1 MRDKIKSLS
10 KDTLIYGTST
20 VIQRFLAFILVPL
33 YTNQFPPS
41 EYGIISNLFAYIAI
55 LNVFFS
61 IGFESGYF
69 KFASSLEI
77 GSKKEN
83 FSLPF
88 FSVFINSLIL
98 SSIIFFLPY
107 TIAPVF
113 QLDAAHAPLLRYAS
127 LILFFDA
134 VVLIPF
140 AYLRLHRR
148 AKQFGLLKVISITI
162 NIGLNIILIFV
173 LKWGTEAVFISNAVA
188 SGVTFLIFIPLILK
202 NVSFT
207 FNKELYKEM
216 LRFSLPIIPAG
227 IGASFVQVIDRPILT
242 YLTDDTTVGIYQANY
257 RLGILMMLFVSIY
270 EFAWRPFFLQT
281 AKEANAKQIFSKIM
295 TLFIFAM
302 CVIFLFLSF
311 YLENIIKIPMPF
323 RGYLIG
329 KSYWSGIGI
338 VPIVLAGYLM
348 YGIYVNL
355 MAGIYIEKK
364 TKYLPLITGIGAAV
378 NVAVNFAL
386 IPKFGMTGAAYATLV
401 SYFAMMVGIYITS
414 SKFYKID
421 YEFSKI
427 YLIAFSTIATFAIYS
442 FTAGTVLHEWY
453 FKFVYLVLFFILI
466 FAFKIVTLKDIKSLR
481 GFKKPSKQI
490 VPDELQ

>member
-1 MRDKIKSLS
+1 MREKIKSLS

-20 VIQRFLAFILVPL
+20 VIQRFLVFILVPL
-33 YTNQFPPS
+33 YTNKFPPS
-41 EYGIISNLFAYIAI
+41 EFGIVSNLFAYIAI

-69 KFASSLEI
+69 KFASTLEM

-88 FSVFINSLIL
+88 ISVFINSLIL

-107 TIAPVF
+107 TIAPLF
-113 QLDAAHAPLLRYAS
+113 QLDAAHAPLLKYAS

-134 VVLIPF
+134 IVLIPF

-148 AKQFGLLKVISITI
+148 AKQFGALKVISISI
-162 NIGLNIILIFV
+162 NVALNIILIFGYN
-173 LKWGTEAVFISNAVA
+173 WGIEAVFISNAAA

-202 NVSFT
+202 NISFT

-242 YLTDDTTVGIYQANY
+242 YLTNDTTVGIYQANY

-281 AKEANAKQIFSKIM
+281 AKEANAKQIFSRIM

-302 CVIFLFLSF
+302 CVIFLLLSF
-311 YLENIIKIPMPF
+311 YLEDIIKIPLPV

-329 KSYWSGIGI
+329 KSYWGGIGI
-338 VPIVLAGYLM
+338 VPIVLAGYLL

-386 IPKFGMTGAAYATLV
+386 IPKFGMTGAAYATLL
-401 SYFAMMVGIYITS
+401 SYFAMMVGIYITAN
-414 SKFYKID
+414 KFYKID
-421 YEFSKI
+421 YELSKI
-427 YLIAFSTIATFAIYS
+427 YLIAFSTIATFAMYS

-453 FKFVYLVLFFILI
+453 LKIIFVALFFVLI
-466 FAFKIVTLKDIKSLR
+466 FAFKIVTLKDIKNLR
-481 GFKKPSKQI
+481 SIKKKTDTRIQNEI
-490 VPDELQ
+490 

>member
-1 MRDKIKSLS
+1 MREKIKSLS

-33 YTNQFPPS
+33 YTNTFPPS
-41 EYGIISNLFAYIAI
+41 EFGIISNLFAYIAI

-69 KFASSLEI
+69 KFASTLEI
-77 GSKKEN
+77 GDKKEN

-107 TIAPVF
+107 QIAPLF
-113 QLDAAHAPLLRYAS
+113 QLDAAHAPLLRYAA

-140 AYLRLHRR
+140 ANLRLHRR

-162 NIGLNIILIFV
+162 NISLNIILIFV
-173 LKWGTEAVFISNAVA
+173 LKWGIEAVFISNAIA

-202 NVSFT
+202 NISFT

-216 LRFSLPIIPAG
+216 LKFSLPIIPAG

-302 CVIFLFLSF
+302 CILFLFLSF
-311 YLENIIKIPMPF
+311 YLENIIKIPLPF

-329 KSYWSGIGI
+329 QSYWSGISI

-378 NVAVNFAL
+378 NVAVNFLL
-386 IPKFGMTGAAYATLV
+386 IPKLGMTGAAYATLV
-401 SYFAMMVGIYITS
+401 SYFAMMVGIYITAN
-414 SKFYKID
+414 KFYKVN

-427 YLIAFSTIATFAIYS
+427 YLIAFSTIATFAVYS
-442 FTAGTVLHEWY
+442 FTSGTFLHEWY
-453 FKFVYLVLFFILI
+453 FKIVFLVLFFVLI

-481 GFKKPSKQI
+481 TIKKKTDNEI
-490 VPDELQ
+490 AKEL